1 VPQADLQVLH
11 FEVRVPRA
19 DGDVAIVE
27 HAHHVDGEVA
37 DVAHARID
45 VGPRD
50 GAGRRSLEVTE
61 IRFFARAR
69 VRVRDVQA
77 GSSGHG
83 SLDSSVAAG
92 DGRQITRAER
102 KWLNSL
108 QCAATMRN
116 ACFVWSAIVEDS
128 SRPAL
133 DRLDRRILDL
143 LQREGALPVA
153 EVAAR
158 TGISTTTCW
167 RRIQQLEQSG
177 VIRGRVAVLDRA
189 ALGLDVT
196 IFAHVK
202 LSTQGRDAIAA
213 FAEAIRERPEVLDCY
228 TTMGE
233 WDFMLR
239 VVTRDIKA
247 YEAFYLDHLSKLP
260 NVQAINS
267 SVTVTVIKE
276 TTVLPIG

>member
-1 VPQADLQVLH
+1 MNRTLEEPSH
-11 FEVRVPRA
+11 N
-19 DGDVAIVE
+19 
-27 HAHHVDGEVA
+27 
-37 DVAHARID
+37 RI
-45 VGPRD
+45 
-50 GAGRRSLEVTE
+50 
-61 IRFFARAR
+61 
-69 VRVRDVQA
+69 
-77 GSSGHG
+77 
-83 SLDSSVAAG
+83 
-92 DGRQITRAER
+92 
-102 KWLNSL
+102 
-108 QCAATMRN
+108 
-116 ACFVWSAIVEDS
+116 
-128 SRPAL
+128 

-153 EVAAR
+153 EVASR

-202 LSTQGRDAIAA
+202 LSSQGRDAIAA
-213 FAEAIRERPEVLDCY
+213 FSEAIRDRPEVLDCY

-260 NVQAINS
+260 NVQTINS

-276 TTVLPIG
+276 TTALPLG

>member
-1 VPQADLQVLH
+1 M
-11 FEVRVPRA
+11 EEKSR
-19 DGDVAIVE
+19 
-27 HAHHVDGEVA
+27 HV
-37 DVAHARID
+37 
-45 VGPRD
+45 
-50 GAGRRSLEVTE
+50 
-61 IRFFARAR
+61 
-69 VRVRDVQA
+69 
-77 GSSGHG
+77 
-83 SLDSSVAAG
+83 
-92 DGRQITRAER
+92 
-102 KWLNSL
+102 
-108 QCAATMRN
+108 
-116 ACFVWSAIVEDS
+116 
-128 SRPAL
+128 L
-133 DRLDRRILDL
+133 DRVDRRILDL

-158 TGISTTTCW
+158 TGLSTTTCW
-167 RRIQQLEQSG
+167 RRIQTMEAQG
-177 VIRGRVAVLDRA
+177 VILGRVALLNRS

-239 VVTRDIKA
+239 IVTRDIKA

-260 NVQAINS
+260 NVQSINS

-276 TTVLPIG
+276 TTVLPIE

>member
-1 VPQADLQVLH
+1 MRNVH
-11 FEVRVPRA
+11 FA
-19 DGDVAIVE
+19 
-27 HAHHVDGEVA
+27 
-37 DVAHARID
+37 
-45 VGPRD
+45 
-50 GAGRRSLEVTE
+50 S
-61 IRFFARAR
+61 
-69 VRVRDVQA
+69 
-77 GSSGHG
+77 G
-83 SLDSSVAAG
+83 SL
-92 DGRQITRAER
+92 
-102 KWLNSL
+102 
-108 QCAATMRN
+108 
-116 ACFVWSAIVEDS
+116 VEENK
-128 SRPAL
+128 RHAL
-133 DRLDRRILDL
+133 DRSDLLILDL

-158 TGISTTTCW
+158 TGLSTTTCW
-167 RRIQQLEQSG
+167 RRIQQLEQDG
-177 VIRGRVAVLDRA
+177 VIRGRVALLDRS

-239 VVTRDIKA
+239 IVTKDIKA

-260 NVQAINS
+260 NVQSINS

-276 TTVLPIG
+276 STVLPID

>member
-1 VPQADLQVLH
+1 
-11 FEVRVPRA
+11 
-19 DGDVAIVE
+19 
-27 HAHHVDGEVA
+27 
-37 DVAHARID
+37 
-45 VGPRD
+45 
-50 GAGRRSLEVTE
+50 
-61 IRFFARAR
+61 
-69 VRVRDVQA
+69 
-77 GSSGHG
+77 
-83 SLDSSVAAG
+83 
-92 DGRQITRAER
+92 
-102 KWLNSL
+102 
-108 QCAATMRN
+108 MRN
-116 ACFVWSAIVEDS
+116 VYSAQSASVEERS
-128 SRPAL
+128 HPTL

-143 LQREGALPVA
+143 LQRQGALPVA

-177 VIRGRVAVLDRA
+177 VIRGRVALLDRA

-260 NVQAINS
+260 NVQSINS